1 MINIMVF
8 LQSIDAHKIHLKTL
22 STKHKKQIKIL
33 NIMQRYI
40 FRHEIKGH
48 KNIISSEETRK
59 YWGDEMSSRHYE
71 TYENKL

>member
-1 MINIMVF
+1 
-8 LQSIDAHKIHLKTL
+8 
-22 STKHKKQIKIL
+22 
-33 NIMQRYI
+33 MQRDV

-48 KNIISSEETRK
+48 KNIISSKETRK

>member
-1 MINIMVF
+1 
-8 LQSIDAHKIHLKTL
+8 
-22 STKHKKQIKIL
+22 
-33 NIMQRYI
+33 MQRYV

-71 TYENKL
+71 TYKNKL